1 MMVELKS
8 IYDRINLQCPG
19 PVIHHAPVVLDLWSA
34 PLGLASQYLKRLLA
48 VEMVK
53 VRHSP
58 ASMAGKKQQKQKT
71 VPALMTHVCCN

>member
-8 IYDRINLQCPG
+8 IHDRINLQCPG

-34 PLGLASQYLKRLLA
+34 PLSLASQYLKRLLA
-48 VEMVK
+48 VEMVN
-53 VRHSP
+53 VR
-58 ASMAGKKQQKQKT
+58 QKQKT

>member
-48 VEMVK
+48 VEMVN

-58 ASMAGKKQQKQKT
+58 ASIAGKKNNKNKK
-71 VPALMTHVCCN
+71 LSLL